1 MVLQIM
7 KKDLCRHTFGPIILL
22 FVFIFCLELLGSDSS
37 NLLNYKREALQNRSI
52 KTVDGNDLAEDEYS
66 FGNTREDVQDLMR
79 VIANSDEDIRLTRL
93 AVEGLQQCQF
103 AEIDEEIS
111 KFAKDSRNYN
121 EFSFKIFY
129 ERGLIPN
136 DDSHWLELIKN
147 GNPVV
152 AQIAVELLSDSK
164 LQSSAFQELL
174 WNKVKD
180 EKTGYYL
187 QSACFDRLAESP
199 SQKFFQNLI
208 DSLNNRSFRQTA
220 LETLEKITGQKI
232 GFNPFRW
239 KTWLDRNAGF
249 APKPLPKQ
257 SASLRLIDELEQ
269 PNYSDYPER
278 YRNEHS
284 NKNLKKGIS
293 VPYISSKDRTKYRTE
308 KSICGIK
315 IEGKNL
321 LFFLDCSGSMQG
333 TRYNLLKNEM
343 LYMAKTLGDTYS
355 IGVVFFPFHPDKGIL
370 KYSQNT
376 RAFQHKLSRFLS
388 QKKVGG
394 PTPLYQA
401 MKYSYEEILDPYNPV
416 DTIYVISDGEIGN
429 LDERA
434 NIYML
439 NSKLRIRINT
449 ICIQGRSDFLNGI
462 STDNLGSFYLV
473 N

>member
-1 MVLQIM
+1 M
-7 KKDLCRHTFGPIILL
+7 FGPINLL
-22 FVFIFCLELLGSDSS
+22 FIFIFCPALIGSDSS

-52 KTVDGNDLAEDEYS
+52 KTVDGDDLAENGYS
-66 FGNTREDVQDLMR
+66 FGNTRQDVEDLMR

-93 AVEGLQQCQF
+93 ALEGLQQCQF
-103 AEIDEEIS
+103 AKIDEEIS

-121 EFSFKIFY
+121 EFSIRIFY

-147 GNPVV
+147 ENPVV

-164 LQSSAFQELL
+164 LQSSAFRELL

-180 EKTGYYL
+180 KKTGYYL
-187 QSACFDRLAESP
+187 QSTCFNRLAETP
-199 SQKFFQNLI
+199 SQKFVQNLI

-220 LETLEKITGQKI
+220 LEILEKITGQKI
-232 GFNPFRW
+232 GFNTFRW
-239 KTWLDRNAGF
+239 KTWLDRNSGF

-269 PNYSDYPER
+269 PDYSDYPER

-284 NKNLKKGIS
+284 DKNLKKGIS
-293 VPYISSKDRTKYRTE
+293 VPYLSSKDRTKYRTE
-308 KSICGIK
+308 KSLCGIK

-333 TRYNLLKNEM
+333 TRFNLLKNEM
-343 LYMAKTLGDTYS
+343 LYMAKTLGEEHS
-355 IGVVFFPFHPDKGIL
+355 IGVVFFPSNPDKGIL
-370 KYSQNT
+370 KFSKNT
-376 RAFQHKLSRFLS
+376 RTFQRKLSKFLS

>member
-1 MVLQIM
+1 MEKYAYLNIQSFRVLGIF
-7 KKDLCRHTFGPIILL
+7 LSSTLSLL
-22 FVFIFCLELLGSDSS
+22 SSDSS
-37 NLLNYKREALQNRSI
+37 NLLNHTREALQDRSI
-52 KTVDGNDLAEDEYS
+52 KAVDSNDLANNGYS
-66 FGNTREDVQDLMR
+66 FGNTREDVEDLMR
-79 VIANSDEDIRLTRL
+79 VITNSDEDIRLTRL
-93 AVEGLQQCQF
+93 ALEGLQKCKF
-103 AEIDEEIS
+103 PKIDEEIS
-111 KFAKDSRNYN
+111 KFAKDVINYN
-121 EFSFKIFY
+121 EFSFIIFY
-129 ERGLIPN
+129 ERGLIPA

-152 AQIAVELLSDSK
+152 AQIAVELLSNSK

-174 WNKVKD
+174 WNKLKD
-180 EKTGYYL
+180 KKTGYYL
-187 QSACFDRLAESP
+187 QSACFNRLSESP
-199 SQKFFQNLI
+199 TKEFLIYLI

-220 LETLEKITGQKI
+220 LEMLEKITGQKI

-239 KTWLDRNAGF
+239 KIWLERNAGF
-249 APKPLPKQ
+249 TPKALPKQ
-257 SASLRLIDELEQ
+257 ASSLRLIDELEQ
-269 PNYSDYPER
+269 PDFSDYPER
-278 YRNEHS
+278 YRNESSS
-284 NKNLKKGIS
+284 NNLKKVIS
-293 VPYISSKDRTKYRTE
+293 VPYLSTSNRTKYRTE

-343 LYMAKTLGDTYS
+343 LYMARTLGEEHS
-355 IGVVFFPFHPDKGIL
+355 IGVVFFPSNPDKGIL
-370 KYSQNT
+370 KFSKNT
-376 RAFQHKLSRFLS
+376 RSFQSKLSRFLS

-434 NIYML
+434 KIYML

-462 STDNLGSFYLV
+462 ATDNIGSFYLV

>member
-1 MVLQIM
+1 
-7 KKDLCRHTFGPIILL
+7 
-22 FVFIFCLELLGSDSS
+22 
-37 NLLNYKREALQNRSI
+37 LNYTREALQNRSI
-52 KTVDGNDLAEDEYS
+52 KAVEGNDLAENGYS
-66 FGNTREDVQDLMR
+66 FGNTREDVEDLLR

-93 AVEGLQQCQF
+93 ALEGLQQCQF

-121 EFSFKIFY
+121 EFSIRIFY

-136 DDSHWLELIKN
+136 DDSHWLKLIKN
-147 GNPVV
+147 ENPVV

-174 WNKVKD
+174 WNKFKD
-180 EKTGYYL
+180 KKTGYYL
-187 QSACFDRLAESP
+187 QSACFNRLSEFP
-199 SQKFFQNLI
+199 TQEFLLYLI
-208 DSLNNRSFRQTA
+208 DSLNNRSFRQAA
-220 LETLEKITGQKI
+220 LEMLEKITGQKI

-257 SASLRLIDELEQ
+257 AASLRLIDELEQ
-269 PNYSDYPER
+269 PDYSDYPER
-278 YRNEHS
+278 YRTEPS
-284 NKNLKKGIS
+284 NKNLKKVIS
-293 VPYISSKDRTKYRTE
+293 IPYLSTDNRTKYRTE
-308 KSICGIK
+308 KSLCGVK

-343 LYMAKTLGDTYS
+343 LYMARTLGDAHS
-355 IGVVFFPFHPDKGIL
+355 IGVVFFPFNPHKGIL
-370 KYSQNT
+370 KFSKNT
-376 RAFQHKLSRFLS
+376 STFQSKLRRFLS

-462 STDNLGSFYLV
+462 ATDNIGSFYLV
-473 N
+473 NQNSIHLIF